1 MSDKKLL
8 LKIKNLMAEKG
19 INQSDLAKEL
29 GITRG
34 VVSGWF
40 RGVRNPKRETIE
52 KIANVLKVP
61 LAQLLIDEEI
71 DTSTVQPLNDITT
84 MKLPILTTVVCGKPD
99 YCTIDEQVIDDF
111 AEVPKNLFPDSDFI
125 VRCVGESMLPEIPPQ
140 AYCIIKKID
149 VPLNN
154 KNMLVKTENGY
165 TIKRIKVVD
174 GRIELHFLNPSG
186 KKITPKEVKIIGK
199 VVGTYNIF
207 VSFIISPLKYVI
219 SSDYLS
225 YNLYFFRC
233 YFLP

>member
-8 LKIKNLMAEKG
+8 LKIKNLMAERN

-71 DTSTVQPLNDITT
+71 DTSTIQPLNDTTT

-165 TIKRIKVVD
+165 TIKRIKVID
-174 GRIELHFLNPSG
+174 GKVELHFLNPSG

-207 VSFIISPLKYVI
+207 
-219 SSDYLS
+219 
-225 YNLYFFRC
+225 
-233 YFLP
+233 

>member
-1 MSDKKLL
+1 MNNLQTKLKHRL
-8 LKIKNLMAEKG
+8 L
-19 INQSDLAKEL
+19 DL
-29 GITRG
+29 GITQKELADKMG
-34 VVSGWF
+34 VHKQVIANWLNGS
-40 RGVRNPKRETIE
+40 RNPKRENIKKLCE
-52 KIANVLKVP
+52 ILDLP
-61 LAQLLIDEEI
+61 LSFFYEEI

-111 AEVPKNLFPDSDFI
+111 AEVPKKLFPDSDFI
-125 VRCVGESMLPEIPPQ
+125 VRCIGESMLPEIPPQ

-174 GRIELHFLNPSG
+174 GKIELHYLNPSG
-186 KKITPKEVKIIGK
+186 KKIIPKEVKIIGK

-207 VSFIISPLKYVI
+207 
-219 SSDYLS
+219 
-225 YNLYFFRC
+225 
-233 YFLP
+233 

>member
-1 MSDKKLL
+1 MTFGIKLKRL
-8 LKIKNLMAEKG
+8 LEERNITQTKLAEMLNCRQSIISRWIKG
-19 INQSDLAKEL
+19 ISA
-29 GITRG
+29 
-34 VVSGWF
+34 
-40 RGVRNPKRETIE
+40 NPKKETID
-52 KIANVLKVP
+52 KLANALNVP
-61 LAQLLIDEEI
+61 PSYFIEEI

-111 AEVPKNLFPDSDFI
+111 AEVPKKLFPDSDFI
-125 VRCVGESMLPEIPPQ
+125 VRCIGESMLPEIPPQ

-174 GRIELHFLNPSG
+174 GKIELHYLNPSG

-207 VSFIISPLKYVI
+207 
-219 SSDYLS
+219 
-225 YNLYFFRC
+225 
-233 YFLP
+233 

>member
-1 MSDKKLL
+1 MQNKKLF
-8 LKIKNLMAEKG
+8 LKIKNLMIEKK

-40 RGVRNPKRETIE
+40 RGVRNPKKETIE
-52 KIANVLKVP
+52 RIANVLKVP
-61 LAQLLIDEEI
+61 LSQLLIDEEI
-71 DTSTVQPLNDITT
+71 DTSTVQPFNDKTT
-84 MKLPILTTVVCGKPD
+84 TKLPILTTVVCGKPD

-111 AEVPKNLFPDSDFI
+111 AEVPKKLFPDSDFI

-174 GRIELHFLNPSG
+174 GKIELHYLNPSG
-186 KKITPKEVKIIGK
+186 KKINPKEVKIIGK

-207 VSFIISPLKYVI
+207 
-219 SSDYLS
+219 
-225 YNLYFFRC
+225 
-233 YFLP
+233 

>member
-111 AEVPKNLFPDSDFI
+111 AEVPKKLFPDSDFI
-125 VRCVGESMLPEIPPQ
+125 VRCIGESMLPEIPPQ

-154 KNMLVKTENGY
+154 KNMLSYLK
-165 TIKRIKVVD
+165 KVV
-174 GRIELHFLNPSG
+174 
-186 KKITPKEVKIIGK
+186 
-199 VVGTYNIF
+199 
-207 VSFIISPLKYVI
+207 
-219 SSDYLS
+219 
-225 YNLYFFRC
+225 
-233 YFLP
+233 

>member
-1 MSDKKLL
+1 MNNLQTKLKHRL
-8 LKIKNLMAEKG
+8 L
-19 INQSDLAKEL
+19 DL
-29 GITRG
+29 GITQKELADKMG
-34 VVSGWF
+34 VHKQVIANWLNGS
-40 RGVRNPKRETIE
+40 RNPKRENIKKLCE
-52 KIANVLKVP
+52 ILDLP
-61 LAQLLIDEEI
+61 LSFFYEEI

-111 AEVPKNLFPDSDFI
+111 AEVPKKLFPDSDFI
-125 VRCVGESMLPEIPPQ
+125 VRCIGESMLPEIPPQ

-174 GRIELHFLNPSG
+174 GKIELHYLNPSG

-207 VSFIISPLKYVI
+207 
-219 SSDYLS
+219 
-225 YNLYFFRC
+225 
-233 YFLP
+233 

>member
-1 MSDKKLL
+1 MKNKILF
-8 LKIKNLMAEKG
+8 LKIKKLMIAKN

-40 RGVRNPKRETIE
+40 RGVRNPKKETIE
-52 KIANVLKVP
+52 RISKVLKVP
-61 LAQLLIDEEI
+61 LSQLLIDDEI
-71 DTSTVQPLNDITT
+71 DTSTVQPFNDTT
-84 MKLPILTTVVCGKPD
+84 TIKLPVLTTVVCGNPD

-111 AEVPKNLFPDSDFI
+111 AEVPKKLFPDSDFI
-125 VRCVGESMLPEIPPQ
+125 VRCIGESMLPEIPPQ

-165 TIKRIKVVD
+165 TIKRIKIIN
-174 GRIELHFLNPSG
+174 GKIELHYLNPEG
-186 KKITPKEVKIIGK
+186 KKIIPKEVKIIGK

-207 VSFIISPLKYVI
+207 
-219 SSDYLS
+219 
-225 YNLYFFRC
+225 
-233 YFLP
+233 

>member
-1 MSDKKLL
+1 MTFGIKLKRL
-8 LKIKNLMAEKG
+8 LEERNITQTKLAEMLNCRQSIISRWIKG
-19 INQSDLAKEL
+19 ISA
-29 GITRG
+29 
-34 VVSGWF
+34 
-40 RGVRNPKRETIE
+40 NPKKETID
-52 KIANVLKVP
+52 KLANALNVP
-61 LAQLLIDEEI
+61 PSYFIEEI

-111 AEVPKNLFPDSDFI
+111 AEVPKKLFPDSDFI
-125 VRCVGESMLPEIPPQ
+125 VRCIGESMLPEIPPQ

-174 GRIELHFLNPSG
+174 GKIELHYLNPSE

-207 VSFIISPLKYVI
+207 
-219 SSDYLS
+219 
-225 YNLYFFRC
+225 
-233 YFLP
+233 

>member
-1 MSDKKLL
+1 MNNLQTKLKHRL
-8 LKIKNLMAEKG
+8 L
-19 INQSDLAKEL
+19 DL
-29 GITRG
+29 GITQKELADKMG
-34 VVSGWF
+34 VHKQVIANWLNGS
-40 RGVRNPKRETIE
+40 RNPKRENIKKLCE
-52 KIANVLKVP
+52 ILDLP
-61 LAQLLIDEEI
+61 LSFFYEEI

-111 AEVPKNLFPDSDFI
+111 AEVPKKLFPDSDFI

-174 GRIELHFLNPSG
+174 GKIELHYLNPSG

-207 VSFIISPLKYVI
+207 
-219 SSDYLS
+219 
-225 YNLYFFRC
+225 
-233 YFLP
+233 

>member
-174 GRIELHFLNPSG
+174 GKIELHYLNPSG

-207 VSFIISPLKYVI
+207 
-219 SSDYLS
+219 
-225 YNLYFFRC
+225 
-233 YFLP
+233 

>member
-8 LKIKNLMAEKG
+8 LKIKNLMAEKN
-19 INQSDLAKEL
+19 INQSELAKEL

-40 RGVRNPKRETIE
+40 RGVRNPKKETIE
-52 KIANVLKVP
+52 RIANVLKVP
-61 LAQLLIDEEI
+61 VSQLLFDEEV
-71 DTSTVQPLNDITT
+71 DTSTITPLTPMTT
-84 MKLPILTTVVCGKPD
+84 IKLPILTTVVCGKPD

-111 AEVPKNLFPDSDFI
+111 VEVPKLLFPDSSFI
-125 VRCVGESMLPEIPPQ
+125 VRCIGESMLPEIPPQ

-174 GRIELHFLNPSG
+174 GKIELHYLNPSG

-207 VSFIISPLKYVI
+207 
-219 SSDYLS
+219 
-225 YNLYFFRC
+225 
-233 YFLP
+233 

>member
-111 AEVPKNLFPDSDFI
+111 AEVPKKLFPDSDFI
-125 VRCVGESMLPEIPPQ
+125 VRCIGESMLPEIPPQ

-174 GRIELHFLNPSG
+174 GKIELHYLNPSG

-207 VSFIISPLKYVI
+207 
-219 SSDYLS
+219 
-225 YNLYFFRC
+225 
-233 YFLP
+233 

>member
-8 LKIKNLMAEKG
+8 LKIKNLMAERN

-71 DTSTVQPLNDITT
+71 DTSTIQPLNDTTT

-174 GRIELHFLNPSG
+174 GKIELHFLNPAG
-186 KKITPKEVKIIGK
+186 KKITPKEIKIIGK

-207 VSFIISPLKYVI
+207 
-219 SSDYLS
+219 
-225 YNLYFFRC
+225 
-233 YFLP
+233 

>member
-1 MSDKKLL
+1 MQNKKLF
-8 LKIKNLMAEKG
+8 LKIKNLMIEKK

-40 RGVRNPKRETIE
+40 RGVRNPKKETIE
-52 KIANVLKVP
+52 RIANVLKVP
-61 LAQLLIDEEI
+61 LSQLLIDEEI
-71 DTSTVQPLNDITT
+71 DTSTVQPLNDLTT

-111 AEVPKNLFPDSDFI
+111 AEVPKKLFPDSDFI
-125 VRCVGESMLPEIPPQ
+125 VRCIGESMLPEIPPQ

-165 TIKRIKVVD
+165 TIKRVKIVNGK
-174 GRIELHFLNPSG
+174 IELHFLNPAN
-186 KKITPKEVKIIGK
+186 KKIIPKEIKIIGK
-199 VVGTYNIF
+199 VVGTYNLF
-207 VSFIISPLKYVI
+207 
-219 SSDYLS
+219 
-225 YNLYFFRC
+225 
-233 YFLP
+233 

>member
-1 MSDKKLL
+1 MNNLQTKLKHRL
-8 LKIKNLMAEKG
+8 L
-19 INQSDLAKEL
+19 DL
-29 GITRG
+29 GITQKELADKMG
-34 VVSGWF
+34 VHKQVIANWLNGSQ
-40 RGVRNPKRETIE
+40 NPKRENIKKLCE
-52 KIANVLKVP
+52 ILDLP
-61 LAQLLIDEEI
+61 LSFFYEEI

-111 AEVPKNLFPDSDFI
+111 AEVPKKLFPDSDFI
-125 VRCVGESMLPEIPPQ
+125 VRCIGESMLPEIPPQ

-174 GRIELHFLNPSG
+174 GKIELHYLNPSG

-207 VSFIISPLKYVI
+207 
-219 SSDYLS
+219 
-225 YNLYFFRC
+225 
-233 YFLP
+233 

>member
-1 MSDKKLL
+1 MNNLQTKLKHRL
-8 LKIKNLMAEKG
+8 L
-19 INQSDLAKEL
+19 DL
-29 GITRG
+29 GITQKELADKMG
-34 VVSGWF
+34 VHKQVIANWLNGS
-40 RGVRNPKRETIE
+40 RNPKRENIKKLCE
-52 KIANVLKVP
+52 ILDLP
-61 LAQLLIDEEI
+61 LSFFYEEI

-84 MKLPILTTVVCGKPD
+84 MKLPILTTVVCGKPY

-125 VRCVGESMLPEIPPQ
+125 VRCIGESMLPEIPPQ

-174 GRIELHFLNPSG
+174 GKIELHYLNPSG

-207 VSFIISPLKYVI
+207 
-219 SSDYLS
+219 
-225 YNLYFFRC
+225 
-233 YFLP
+233 

>member
-8 LKIKNLMAEKG
+8 LKIKNLMAERN

-71 DTSTVQPLNDITT
+71 DTSTVQPLNDKTT
-84 MKLPILTTVVCGKPD
+84 TKLPILTTVVCGKPD

-111 AEVPKNLFPDSDFI
+111 AEVPKKLFPDSDFI
-125 VRCVGESMLPEIPPQ
+125 VRCIGESMLPEIPPQ

-174 GRIELHFLNPSG
+174 GKIELHYLNPSG

-207 VSFIISPLKYVI
+207 
-219 SSDYLS
+219 
-225 YNLYFFRC
+225 
-233 YFLP
+233 